1 MLRLAVHFLVALLLA
16 VPGPGAVAQAQTV
29 SSRVVFSLSLEP
41 GGLDPTIAPSA
52 SIGEVVHYNVLEG
65 LVKIEESGATTPLL
79 ASSWKVEEGGTTYR
93 FVLRKNVHFHDGA
106 LFDAAA
112 VRFSFER
119 AMAPGSANKSKKSLF
134 DNIASIE
141 TPDPYTVVLHLRH
154 PDANTLF
161 RLGEGPAVVLHP
173 ASAAQAVTAP
183 IGTGPYRFESWKR
196 GYGISLVKFEGYRNA
211 PDVHI
216 REVLFRFINQ
226 PAAQAE
232 ALEAREVDVFFN
244 IATQA
249 VAHFQANSAYQVLI
263 GASSGK
269 GMLAINNRKTPLND
283 VRVRRAIVHAID
295 RERFIQEV
303 LDGRGKA
310 IGSHFSPTDAGYVHL
325 AGLYPYDP
333 ERAQALMREAGV
345 ALPLK
350 LRLTLPPTPYARGG
364 VPLIVAALAR
374 IGIEVETQ
382 EVDWAHWMSGPF
394 SGNFDLTLINHVEP
408 LDYQIYTDPDY
419 YFGYDSAEFRDL
431 VARHA
436 ASGNA
441 RERQVLFAKIQRKL
455 AADAVN
461 AWIFAPQISTVAR
474 KGLKGLWMN
483 YPIFVHDLAALRWE

>member
-1 MLRLAVHFLVALLLA
+1 MMRWTVRCLVALLLA
-16 VPGPGAVAQAQTV
+16 ALGLSTVAHAQTAPT
-29 SSRVVFSLSLEP
+29 RVVFSLSLEP

-65 LVKIEESGATTPLL
+65 LVKINESGDVTPLL
-79 ASSWKVEEGGTTYR
+79 AKSWKVEANGSLYR
-93 FVLRKNVHFHDGA
+93 FALHKNVRFHDEKP
-106 LFDAAA
+106 FDSEA

-119 AMAPGSANKSKKSLF
+119 AMAPGSTNKSKKALF

-154 PDANTLF
+154 ADANTLF

-196 GYGISLVKFEGYRNA
+196 GYAISLVKFDGYRNA
-211 PDVHI
+211 PDVHV

-249 VAHFQANSAYQVLI
+249 VANFQANSAYQVLL
-263 GASSGK
+263 GSSSGK
-269 GMLAINNRKTPLND
+269 GMLAINNRKKPLDD
-283 VRVRRAIVHAID
+283 VRVRRAITHAID

-303 LDGRGKA
+303 LNGRGKA
-310 IGSHFSPTDAGYVHL
+310 IGSHFSPTDAGYIHL

-350 LRLTLPPTPYARGG
+350 LTLTLPPTPYARGG
-364 VPLIVAALAR
+364 APLIVAALAR
-374 IGIEVETQ
+374 IGIEVTTQ

-408 LDYQIYTDPDY
+408 LDYQIYADPDY
-419 YFGYDSAEFRDL
+419 YFGYDSAEFRSL

-441 RERQVLFAKIQRKL
+441 RERQLLFAQIQRKL